1 VTSPGTVRGLVIRL
15 SESADGK
22 RSLLG
27 ALLRFGVT
35 GVASVVTDV
44 GTLSLFHSGFGMRLV
59 WSTLIAFGAGLIV
72 NYSLNRNWTFQATV
86 NHRRTMRR
94 YAVLVSFN
102 FGSTLLI
109 VLSLTHLGLF
119 YLLSKLVAVAIN
131 AVVNFVVSRHWVYA
145 E

>member
-1 VTSPGTVRGLVIRL
+1 VTSPGTVRGLGIRL
-15 SESADGK
+15 SESADGE

-44 GTLSLFHSGFGMRLV
+44 GTLSLLHSGFGVRLV

-72 NYSLNRNWTFQATV
+72 NYSLNRNWTFQATA
-86 NHRRTMRR
+86 NHRRTVLR
-94 YAVLVSFN
+94 YSVLVSFN

-131 AVVNFVVSRHWVYA
+131 AVVNFGVSRRWVYA
-145 E
+145 D